1 MTEQTRISAS
11 SPFPEVAPDPVSLLH
26 DVRLRL
32 GRVLDGKDDVVRRAL
47 ATALAGGHLL
57 LEDVPGVGKTA
68 LATALAES
76 LGCEAARIQFTS
88 DLLPADLTGTAIPDR
103 VTGEFVFHPGP
114 LFTNVVIADE
124 INRASP
130 RTQSALIECMAE
142 GQVSVDGIT
151 RPLPRP
157 FLVIATQNPADMAGT
172 FPLPEAQRDRFTACL
187 HLGYPQPDDEQRL
200 VRGRRGGVRP
210 PADPS
215 ITRTQLLALGEL
227 IAQVHI
233 SAETA
238 AYLVGVVSAT
248 RAFPGVRLGASP
260 RASLQLAAL
269 ARAWAALDGR
279 DAVLP
284 DDVAGVAVMGLAH
297 RLVMDDPDDERER
310 AEAAI
315 AHILAAQPVPQG
327 APDRRRPR

>member
-1 MTEQTRISAS
+1 
-11 SPFPEVAPDPVSLLH
+11 
-26 DVRLRL
+26 
-32 GRVLDGKDDVVRRAL
+32 
-47 ATALAGGHLL
+47 
-57 LEDVPGVGKTA
+57 VPGVGKTA

-187 HLGYPQPDDEQRL
+187 HLGYPQPGDEQRL

-215 ITRTQLLALGEL
+215 ITRTQLLALGDL

-248 RAFPGVRLGASP
+248 RTFPGVRLGASP

-284 DDVAGVAVMGLAH
+284 DDVAGVAVMGSPTAS
-297 RLVMDDPDDERER
+297 
-310 AEAAI
+310 
-315 AHILAAQPVPQG
+315 
-327 APDRRRPR
+327 